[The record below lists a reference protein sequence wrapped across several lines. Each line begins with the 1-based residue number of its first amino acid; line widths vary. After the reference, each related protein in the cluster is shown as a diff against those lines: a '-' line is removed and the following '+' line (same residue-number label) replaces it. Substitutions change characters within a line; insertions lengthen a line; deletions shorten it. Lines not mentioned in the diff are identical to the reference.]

1 VFRDK
6 IGLDT
11 YLVLL
16 LIKRKKN
23 NMTQIFSTILLSI
36 FIVVLI
42 GCAIMLTVLF
52 LAPKSLLCAKIYTFI
67 FEHDDWKL
75 YKKIKKQGIQHY
87 LNVHHLKQFTN
98 KWKELKAEYGIIN
111 DDFSNIDEN
120 TSNII
125 MSKFDKLSE
134 ECHYKEYH
142 NVTESIKSD
151 DVVLV
156 GELFGNKLTIQIG
169 YDPTI
174 SHGAL
179 YNQPMIREILNGHD
193 EYVFKIILK
202 QPQQVISF

>member
-1 VFRDK
+1 MAEISLQIALILLTYVF
-6 IGLDT
+6 II
-11 YLVLL
+11 LVSVLFVIVTSNKLL
-16 LIKRKKN
+16 L
-23 NMTQIFSTILLSI
+23 S
-36 FIVVLI
+36 
-42 GCAIMLTVLF
+42 
-52 LAPKSLLCAKIYTFI
+52 AKIYTFI
-67 FEHDDWKL
+67 FEHKEWL
-75 YKKIKKQGIQHY
+75 IYKKIKKQGIQHY
-87 LNVHHLKQFTN
+87 LNVHHLKQFAK
-98 KWKELKAEYGIIN
+98 KWAELKEQYGVIN
-111 DDFSNIDEN
+111 DDFSYLDEDTKNIL
-120 TSNII
+120 I
-125 MSKFDKLSE
+125 SKFDKLSE

-142 NVTESIKSD
+142 NVTENINSD

>member
-1 VFRDK
+1 MIQIFIYTFIITIA
-6 IGLDT
+6 IGL
-11 YLVLL
+11 VSLL
-16 LIKRKKN
+16 
-23 NMTQIFSTILLSI
+23 
-36 FIVVLI
+36 FII
-42 GCAIMLTVLF
+42 GMSQKL
-52 LAPKSLLCAKIYTFI
+52 LLCAKIYTFI

-87 LNVHHLKQFTN
+87 LNVHHLKQFSK
-98 KWKELKAEYGIIN
+98 KWEELKKEYGVIN
-111 DDFSNIDEN
+111 DDFSNIDED
-120 TSNII
+120 TKNILI
-125 MSKFDKLSE
+125 SKFDKLSE

-142 NVTESIKSD
+142 NVTENIKSD

-156 GELFGNKLTIQIG
+156 GELFGDKLTIQIG